1 MNDSFLDDLRA
12 ALNSLFNLSQLAQNP
27 LCRLFNLKDPFES
40 PAQLQRILKDALS
53 EQKPK
58 YGEPR
63 KSSKWQIYEL
73 LSLRYLQQFSQ
84 KEVASQ
90 LGISISKLNRMQQTA
105 IETLAIYLWEKYD
118 LNPGESLPALREKA
132 ATGETASSDEIAP
145 VGNPSEYFWAA
156 RASVDESTSLSVHL
170 EKVIGLIQPLL
181 DRYAI
186 RVEQRFPADL
196 PGLMVHPLA
205 LQQIM
210 INSLTC
216 MVQYLQSGLV
226 RLQAERWEHS
236 VRIEITG
243 SSEPSHQIEFP
254 QDVQTNLK
262 IAGELASV
270 SGGKMTTS
278 RQESMITIQI
288 ELPSRPSVPILVVDD
303 SKDFIRLVDHF
314 VENAPYRLYSET
326 DPHKA
331 IDRAKEV
338 GAMVLIVDV
347 MMPGLDGW
355 NLLQFLRND
364 PGTTHIPVV
373 VSSILRQEELA
384 LLLGADAFLPKPVN
398 QQDFLLTL
406 ARLTVPRAGKPDLP
420 IE

>member
-1 MNDSFLDDLRA
+1 
-12 ALNSLFNLSQLAQNP
+12 
-27 LCRLFNLKDPFES
+27 
-40 PAQLQRILKDALS
+40 
-53 EQKPK
+53 
-58 YGEPR
+58 
-63 KSSKWQIYEL
+63 
-73 LSLRYLQQFSQ
+73 
-84 KEVASQ
+84 
-90 LGISISKLNRMQQTA
+90 
-105 IETLAIYLWEKYD
+105 
-118 LNPGESLPALREKA
+118 
-132 ATGETASSDEIAP
+132 
-145 VGNPSEYFWAA
+145 
-156 RASVDESTSLSVHL
+156 
-170 EKVIGLIQPLL
+170 
-181 DRYAI
+181 
-186 RVEQRFPADL
+186 
-196 PGLMVHPLA
+196 MVHPLA